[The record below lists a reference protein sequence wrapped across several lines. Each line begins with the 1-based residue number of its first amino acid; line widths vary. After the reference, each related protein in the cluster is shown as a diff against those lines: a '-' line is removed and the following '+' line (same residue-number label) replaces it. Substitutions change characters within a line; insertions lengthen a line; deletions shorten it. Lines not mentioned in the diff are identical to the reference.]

1 MSRSYPVRSS
11 AHSSQIT
18 LPPKPAEALI
28 EFEFEFDIAEAA
40 KEWASREIDS
50 ENLVVRELE
59 QEVRRIDL
67 RLDQSPLQLPEN
79 SQEGV
84 GESKAEDF
92 LEDLKSRNPEF
103 ATLLEECPH
112 FLWFCNQSTGFTVAF
127 ATEYGLR
134 GLDTVTLQPWKRS
147 EDAGLTRQLNIQQET
162 DSRSREEILVLKG
175 SSRQTNLRY
184 FEGAD
189 QENILF
195 VLCFDESELRIPKK
209 FSGKAKVSGRLLLSN
224 VRGQSP
230 EKFRSVV
237 EKIKTARS
245 HAYLNDVALKYT
257 QKTKLVQCRA
267 ASTVSIPPLR
277 PKIWSLWATPLLTT
291 GVLGGAACALFLLSV
306 VAPPLGLGLIASALI
321 AAGIGALM
329 GFGIDVIRM
338 RNHSKAV
345 KHYVSQVDANQ
356 RTIATIFASSSSAS
370 GSSES
375 PELRMLPEPPAPEPF
390 QIGGP
395 SDPASGVLEWK

>member
-40 KEWASREIDS
+40 QEWASREIDS
-50 ENLVVRELE
+50 EKLVVRELE

-112 FLWFCNQSTGFTVAF
+112 LLWFFNQSTGYPLAF

-134 GLDTVTLQPWKRS
+134 GLDTVMLQSWKQTVQA
-147 EDAGLTRQLNIQQET
+147 DLPRQLNIQQET

-175 SSRQTNLRY
+175 CSRKTNLRY

-189 QENILF
+189 QENIVF
-195 VLCFDESELRIPKK
+195 MLCFDESELRIPKK
-209 FSGKAKVSGRLLLSN
+209 FSGKAKISGRLLLSN
-224 VRGQSP
+224 VPQQSP

-245 HAYLNDVALKYT
+245 HPYLNVALTNT

-267 ASTVSIPPLR
+267 ASTVLIPPLR

-338 RNHSKAV
+338 RSHSKAV

-375 PELRMLPEPPAPEPF
+375 PELRMLPEPPALEPF
-390 QIGGP
+390 QIRGP
-395 SDPASGVLEWK
+395 SDPASGVPEWK